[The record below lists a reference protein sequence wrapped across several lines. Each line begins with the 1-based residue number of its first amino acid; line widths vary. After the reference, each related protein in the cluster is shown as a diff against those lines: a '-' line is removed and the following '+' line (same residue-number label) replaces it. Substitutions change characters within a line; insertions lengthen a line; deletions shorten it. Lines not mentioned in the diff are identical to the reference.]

1 MKNELSHD
9 KEVIKELITAAYRVI
24 LSKPKVECIETLK
37 YSDYYRLTLSDEGDL
52 RTKYIFY
59 NMMN

>member
-9 KEVIKELITAAYRVI
+9 KEVIKELITAAYRII
-24 LSKPKVECIETLK
+24 LSKPKVECIETLE

-52 RTKYIFY
+52 
-59 NMMN
+59 